1 MTLDEIGGQIKG
13 CADAMNSRY
22 GGVVFDEWAVVSLV
36 ENKARVL
43 FYTGPRND
51 EFLKNFVQDIGTLRA
66 ELLGGR
72 YGAGDFEFSRHATG
86 THIEVFL
93 VLGQGIYLMCNFKA
107 RGTLEPQTHLC
118 GRKTLLTV
126 QRQARLQKLVDD
138 QPEATLAELG
148 TRLDRPFGTSTMDL
162 WLRRLGLSY
171 KKNAARRRATSARR
185 GRTKGA
191 LARPTGGGARRPA
204 RVRG

>member
-13 CADAMNSRY
+13 CADVMNSRY

-86 THIEVFL
+86 TRIEAFL
-93 VLGQGIYLMCNFKA
+93 VLGQGIYLICNNTRESMDTIAKNA
-107 RGTLEPQTHLC
+107 RWLEAQVPF
-118 GRKTLLTV
+118 
-126 QRQARLQKLVDD
+126 
-138 QPEATLAELG
+138 AELADKVRAHPLAVSWD
-148 TRLDRPFGTSTMDL
+148 TKIFSRPQ
-162 WLRRLGLSY
+162 
-171 KKNAARRRATSARR
+171 
-185 GRTKGA
+185 
-191 LARPTGGGARRPA
+191 
-204 RVRG
+204 